1 VIKKHGRLIV
11 LVILMVWCGAA
22 KAAPPSLPPP
32 TIERN
37 SGVFITSTAYLTN
50 PPEQTNIFGKP
61 CISTRAVFLGEKD
74 LEVFVTN
81 QF

>member
-1 VIKKHGRLIV
+1 MIKKRGILIV
-11 LVILMVWCGAA
+11 LVFLMLWCGAA
-22 KAAPPSLPPP
+22 KAAPPLPLP

-50 PPEQTNIFGKP
+50 PPEQTNIFGKA
-61 CISTRAVFLGEKD
+61 CISKKAVFFSEKD